1 MTAQGPSALPRFSG
15 VVVHGN
21 KRGRVIGFPTAN
33 IALSDAAALADDGV
47 YSCWVKLP
55 ASDALHGATV
65 SVGRNPTFDDVHDR
79 RVEAY
84 IHDLDAT
91 LYGLTLE
98 FFIVHRLRDMV
109 RFASI
114 NALIEQTEKDV
125 KRSRN
130 LLGEAAP
137 STLGKA

>member
-1 MTAQGPSALPRFSG
+1 MIARNLSALPRFSG

-33 IALSDAAALADDGV
+33 IALSDGALLADDGV
-47 YSCWVKLP
+47 YCCWVKLP
-55 ASDALHGATV
+55 TDDTLRCATV
-65 SVGRNPTFDDVHDR
+65 SVGRNPTFDDVLDR

-114 NALIEQTEKDV
+114 NALIEQTGSDV
-125 KRSRN
+125 ERSRK
-130 LLGEAAP
+130 LLGETRADA
-137 STLGKA
+137 